1 MGPKGAI
8 GHPDRDIARL
18 AAGQHG
24 VVLLAQLVAA
34 GITERAV
41 VRRVR
46 SGHLHRIHRGVYA
59 VGHPRLWKEGR
70 WLAAV
75 LACGEGAVLGHRGA
89 AALWDLMPAPSG
101 PVDVT
106 VPGSG
111 GRRKR
116 PGIAVHRSTTLEPSC
131 CTCERQI
138 PVTTPARTIDDRRR
152 VLRADRFDAVL
163 RRAEL
168 LRLDAGR
175 QEGFEPD
182 PTRSE
187 LEHRFLRLCRRH
199 RIPRPEVNVRLG
211 RFLVD
216 FLWRDERLVVETD
229 GYRFHRTRSAFE
241 SDRARDVELRLLGYQ
256 VVRFTHMQLKD
267 ESSWVART
275 LRALLA

>member
-1 MGPKGAI
+1 
-8 GHPDRDIARL
+8 
-18 AAGQHG
+18 
-24 VVLLAQLVAA
+24 
-34 GITERAV
+34 
-41 VRRVR
+41 
-46 SGHLHRIHRGVYA
+46 
-59 VGHPRLWKEGR
+59 
-70 WLAAV
+70 
-75 LACGEGAVLGHRGA
+75 
-89 AALWDLMPAPSG
+89 MPAPSG

-106 VPGSG
+106 VPGRG

-138 PVTTPARTIDDRRR
+138 PVTTPARTIDDLHRL
-152 VLRADRFDAVL
+152 LRADRFDAVL

-182 PTRSE
+182 PTGSE
-187 LEHRFLRLCRRH
+187 LEHRFLCLCRRH
-199 RIPRPEVNVRLG
+199 QIPKPETNAQLG

-241 SDRARDVELRLLGYQ
+241 SDRARDVDLKLLGYD
-256 VVRFTHMQLKD
+256 VVRFTHRQVAH
-267 ESSWVART
+267 EPRRVART